1 MTLADDEVPS
11 LPKVEGTPLDKQ
23 VDEALNLQS
32 PLCTEDGFM
41 ALLLDDETIESH
53 TSKILKYSLYCCIKK
68 FNFFFAKLD
77 EALELN

>member
-41 ALLLDDETIESH
+41 ALLLDDDETIESH

-68 FNFFFAKLD
+68 FNFFLP
-77 EALELN
+77 N